1 MSPVGQDRRRDAL
14 LSSCFG
20 CIPLIESEGNTSI
33 SPAIFENGFPMQAA
47 LIVMTIL
54 GCDDSVNECHYV
66 ATAQQHFVS
75 VELCDAAT
83 EKVLEGYSGINYPM
97 VVAVCQPPDKQTA
110 DMQTPP
116 EGAAKPTVDEPAP
129 LPGPAASLPEEERQ
143 SLAAR
148 AISKIRNVLPE
159 TSDIKMVFATP
170 LHVVADGYSW
180 VAKKIV
186 P

>member
-1 MSPVGQDRRRDAL
+1 
-14 LSSCFG
+14 
-20 CIPLIESEGNTSI
+20 
-33 SPAIFENGFPMQAA
+33 MQSA

-83 EKVLEGYSGINYPM
+83 ERVLEGYSSINYPT
-97 VVAVCQPPDKQTA
+97 VVAVCQPPDAQA
-110 DMQTPP
+110 AEMQTPP
-116 EGAAKPTVDEPAP
+116 EGAARPAAGDAVP

-148 AISKIRNVLPE
+148 AVARIRNVLPA

>member
-1 MSPVGQDRRRDAL
+1 
-14 LSSCFG
+14 
-20 CIPLIESEGNTSI
+20 
-33 SPAIFENGFPMQAA
+33 MQTA

-66 ATAQQHFVS
+66 ATAQQNFVS

-97 VVAVCQPPDKQTA
+97 VVAVCQPSDTQTA
-110 DMQTPP
+110 NLPAPP
-116 EGAAKPTVDEPAP
+116 AGAAKPAAEEPAP
-129 LPGPAASLPEEERQ
+129 LPGPAATLPEEERQ
-143 SLAAR
+143 SIAAR
-148 AISKIRNVLPE
+148 AISKIRKVLPA

-170 LHVVADGYSW
+170 FHVVADGYSW